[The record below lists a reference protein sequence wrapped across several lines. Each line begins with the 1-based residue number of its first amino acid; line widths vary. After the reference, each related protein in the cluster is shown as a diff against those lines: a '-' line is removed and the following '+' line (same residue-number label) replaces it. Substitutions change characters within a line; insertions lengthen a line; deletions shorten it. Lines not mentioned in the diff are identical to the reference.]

1 MANAKQTASVPR
13 NNVERSMTSDN
24 PATIRVEVA
33 YARPEQQ
40 ALIPVEVPEGATLEQ
55 AIVQS
60 RIQEQFP
67 EIQLQTAKVGV
78 FGKLGKLSAIL
89 RAGDRVEIYRP
100 LLADPKEVRKQRA
113 AEGKRTRKGGG
124 DAAPEND

>member
-1 MANAKQTASVPR
+1 
-13 NNVERSMTSDN
+13 MTSDN

-89 RAGDRVEIYRP
+89 RDGDRVEIYRP

-124 DAAPEND
+124 DVAPENN